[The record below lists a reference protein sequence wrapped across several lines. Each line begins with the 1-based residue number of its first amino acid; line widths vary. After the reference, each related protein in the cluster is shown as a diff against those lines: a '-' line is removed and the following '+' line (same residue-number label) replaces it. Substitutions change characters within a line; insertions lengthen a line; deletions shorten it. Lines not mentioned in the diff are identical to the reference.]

1 MLQNDFKFEMQF
13 LLNLLINEIPIIRL
27 NFIYYFIDF
36 LILFLINYLKCIF
49 ITVIFLFIL
58 SCFNYWLTNELF
70 IITIFFIIT
79 IQISY

>member
-58 SCFNYWLTNELF
+58 SCFNY
-70 IITIFFIIT
+70 
-79 IQISY
+79 